1 MEMSKAQILRA
12 LFISTFL
19 HLLIASSK
27 ATPNNANPKQQQQQQ
42 QKLSSEAQEYLAAHN
57 DFRRKK
63 GVGPLQWDENL
74 AKYSARWA
82 ALHVND
88 CNPRNHSFGQYGE
101 NTLWLKY
108 DEYSPE
114 RVTQVWINEEKNF
127 DHQKCSCKCQPETNK
142 CMCGHYT
149 QVVWADTQKV
159 GCASA
164 TCNHELGILFICSYD
179 PTGNYPNVN
188 PLKKTKPSPSIWS
201 PPPPP
206 PPPPSP
212 SQPQSLSP
220 PLPRSPPPPPPPR
233 STTPPQKQGNLNQRQ
248 NKPPSPPPRKPSPS
262 PSAPTPPQP
271 GASTQAQMGKNYY
284 RKRQRQTFRKRIVKT
299 PPPPTTTTPSAPTLS
314 GKRRNHRL
322 PGAMRNH
329 AKRHNRGY
337 LRQL

>member
-27 ATPNNANPKQQQQQQ
+27 ATPNNANPKQQ

-206 PPPPSP
+206 PPPPPSP

-220 PLPRSPPPPPPPR
+220 PLPRSPPPPTPPR

>member
-19 HLLIASSK
+19 HLVIASSK
-27 ATPNNANPKQQQQQQ
+27 ATPNNANPKQQQQQQQ

-82 ALHVND
+82 AQHVND

-127 DHQKCSCKCQPETNK
+127 DHQNVLANANLKPINACVAIIPKLFGPIHKKKPNIYLPYGCCRRHHHYHHNH
-142 CMCGHYT
+142 GHY
-149 QVVWADTQKV
+149 K
-159 GCASA
+159 
-164 TCNHELGILFICSYD
+164 
-179 PTGNYPNVN
+179 
-188 PLKKTKPSPSIWS
+188 
-201 PPPPP
+201 
-206 PPPPSP
+206 
-212 SQPQSLSP
+212 P
-220 PLPRSPPPPPPPR
+220 PLPRSPPSPPPPR

-248 NKPPSPPPRKPSPS
+248 NNSLSPPLLPQKPSPS
-262 PSAPTPPQP
+262 PSAPTPPEP
-271 GASTQAQMGKNYY
+271 GAPTQAQMGKNYY
-284 RKRQRQTFRKRIVKT
+284 RKRQRQTFGKRIGKT
-299 PPPPTTTTPSAPTLS
+299 PPPPPPPTTTSVPTLS

>member
-27 ATPNNANPKQQQQQQ
+27 ATPNNANPKQQQQ

-164 TCNHELGILFICSYD
+164 TCNHELGTLFICSYD

-188 PLKKTKPSPSIWS
+188 PLRKTKPLPSIWS
-201 PPPPP
+201 PPP

-248 NKPPSPPPRKPSPS
+248 NKSPSPPLLPRKPSPSPS

-271 GASTQAQMGKNYY
+271 GALTQAQMGKNYY

-299 PPPPTTTTPSAPTLS
+299 PPPTTTPSAPTLS